1 MNEILAYYIY
11 EKYRRKGELTMANAI
26 DDGYGIKEDNEN
38 DPKFGTYEYF
48 EASHHNFHTK
58 MHNDLL
64 DGKIKIYDVP
74 FQYRDSSAY
83 RFAHMAASAPVYN
96 SDRSLLYKL
105 ERKLIET
112 QLLNDILECRRQHL
126 EWKENYLRYVYI
138 ELFDRFNY
146 EDEGGRYNR
155 GELYEKSGDFIPRKT
170 EQEESGERNGNA
182 DGGKRKTKKGVEK
195 SAKRLSGLGR
205 IYRMAKQKKHK

>member
-1 MNEILAYYIY
+1 
-11 EKYRRKGELTMANAI
+11 MANAI
-26 DDGYGIKEDNEN
+26 DDGFEIKKDDEN

-48 EASHHNFHTK
+48 EASYHNFHTK

-112 QLLNDILECRRQHL
+112 QLMNDILEC
-126 EWKENYLRYVYI
+126 RYVYI

-170 EQEESGERNGNA
+170 EQEEPKER
-182 DGGKRKTKKGVEK
+182 DGGIDGRKRKVEKGVEK
-195 SAKRLSGLGR
+195 SAKRLSGFGR
-205 IYRMAKQKKHK
+205 IYRMVKRKKHK